1 MKANIHPK
9 WYNNAKVTC
18 TCGNTFTTGSTQPTI
33 DVDICSACH
42 PFFTGEMKFVD
53 RQGRVDKFKKK
64 MEQAE
69 KARALREK
77 EISEKNAK
85 QSQEEDVE
93 EKSYQDILREKQAA
107 LRQTQGGKSK
117 SDSSK
122 TSKKSDD
129 NSSVKQ
135 DDKKKKSSNQ

>member
-18 TCGNTFTTGSTQPTI
+18 TCGNTFTTGSTQPAI
-33 DVDICSACH
+33 DIDICSNCH
-42 PFFTGEMKFVD
+42 PYFTGEMKFVD

-69 KARALREK
+69 KLRAIKEK
-77 EISEKNAK
+77 ELAEKL
-85 QSQEEDVE
+85 SQQTNQKETE

-107 LRQTQGGKSK
+107 LRQS
-117 SDSSK
+117 
-122 TSKKSDD
+122 
-129 NSSVKQ
+129 
-135 DDKKKKSSNQ
+135 DKKKEVQTSQE

>member
-18 TCGNTFTTGSTQPTI
+18 TCGNSFTTGSTQPSI

-69 KARALREK
+69 KARAQREK
-77 EISEKNAK
+77 ELTEKLAK
-85 QSQEEDVE
+85 QSQEEDTE
-93 EKSYQDILREKQAA
+93 EKSYQDILREKQAS
-107 LRQTQGGKSK
+107 LRQSQGGKPK
-117 SDSSK
+117 SSSK
-122 TSKKSDD
+122 AAKKSDGD
-129 NSSVKQ
+129 SSAKQ
-135 DDKKKKSSNQ
+135 NDKKKKPSNQ